1 MRHLTFVLAVALTVV
16 LLTSVPSTVAAQDTL
31 SWKPFERALDTATQ
45 EDRPVLVHVHAPWC
59 GWCLKMER
67 EVYPALQ
74 PYLGERFA
82 VARLQWDDPTTTHR
96 YRGRE
101 LSEKELARRLG
112 AEQVP
117 AILLLASD
125 GSLLLRLDGFMEAD
139 ELRPVLRYIASEAYH
154 EQSFEDFLQQ
164 SN

>member
-1 MRHLTFVLAVALTVV
+1 MRHPTLVLAVALAAAV
-16 LLTSVPSTVAAQDTL
+16 LTAMPSTVAAQDTL
-31 SWKPFERALDTATQ
+31 SWQPFERALETAAK

-74 PYLGERFA
+74 PYLGKRFA
-82 VARLQWDDPTTTHR
+82 VVRLQWDDPATTHR
-96 YRGRE
+96 YRGHR

-117 AILLLASD
+117 AILFLASD
-125 GSLLLRLDGFMEAD
+125 GSLLLRLDGFMETD